1 MQDLR
6 YALRTLRK
14 QPIVTLV
21 AVLTLALGIGANTAI
36 FSLLYQVLLRP
47 LPYPAAERLVFI
59 WNSYPK
65 TGSRPSDVS
74 IPDYLDR
81 RAEAS
86 AIEDAA
92 LFRVRDMTLTEGDRP
107 EQFRALAV
115 TPSFFSTLGR
125 GPALGRA
132 FTAADATVNAD
143 RFVVLTHALW
153 LSHFGADPSLVGR
166 DVRLDGEPY
175 TVAGVLPADFE
186 LPSPHV
192 ALLVPFSF
200 TPAQMSDRER
210 GNEFSVM
217 IARLRPGASIEELNG
232 QMYTIV
238 TRLIDRLPARA
249 AFMRNS
255 GFTGIAIGLRDQ
267 LVGDVRTWLYL
278 LQAGVIVVLL
288 IACAN
293 VANLL
298 LIRATGRHR
307 EFAIRAALGAGT
319 WRLTRQLLAE
329 GAMLSLCGAGAAL
342 IVAAG
347 GVRGLVALTAEQLPG
362 IASTGLQ
369 PAVLAFAFVIAAG
382 TTIVFG
388 LAPAISVFRRDTM
401 SALRDDATRAS
412 AGSHTG
418 TMRVA
423 LVVAETALAV
433 VLLVSAGLLLKSF
446 TRLVRVD
453 PGFSPDHILT
463 AKVSLSPTRY
473 RGADAQRAFWRR
485 FLGNAREMPGTTA
498 VGLVSSVPFSGSV
511 SSGTYQ
517 VTGHP
522 YAPAE
527 KLPHARQ
534 DMIDGDYFRAMQ
546 IPLLDG
552 RLFDGSD
559 RADSPPVLVVDQFLA
574 RRQFPNDTA
583 VGKQL
588 NFGDAT
594 NYTIV
599 GVVRTIND
607 SDLSQPVPEERIY
620 YDATQF
626 PLSRMWLVVRTAL
639 EPAAVVAQT
648 RAAVQS
654 IDPEQ
659 ALAEVR
665 TMDQWM
671 AQSVSGR
678 RTPMLLLT
686 LFGLVALVLA
696 ALGIYGVVAFSVAQR
711 IREFGIRQALGAD
724 RRSILSLVLVHGLR
738 TAAAGVMAGLAAST
752 ALTRY
757 LQSMLFGVQAYDA
770 AVFGAATGLL
780 LGVAALACYVPAA
793 RATRTDPM
801 VALRDA

>member
-6 YALRTLRK
+6 YALRTLRR
-14 QPIVTLV
+14 QPTVTLI

-36 FSLLYQVLLRP
+36 FSLLYQILLRP
-47 LPYPAAERLVFI
+47 LPYPAADRLVFI

-65 TGSRPSDVS
+65 GGSEPSDVS

-81 RAEAS
+81 RAGAS

-92 LFRVRDMTLTEGDRP
+92 LFRLRDMTLMAGEQP

-125 GPALGRA
+125 GPFLGRA
-132 FTAADATVNAD
+132 FTAGDATVNAD
-143 RFVVLTHALW
+143 RFIILTHALW
-153 LSHFGADPSLVGR
+153 TSRFGADPSLVGR
-166 DVRLDGEPY
+166 DVRLSGEPY
-175 TVAGVLPADFE
+175 TVVGVLPADFE
-186 LPSPHV
+186 LPWRHV

-200 TPAQMSDRER
+200 TAAQMSDRER
-210 GNEFSVM
+210 GNEFSFM

-232 QMYTIV
+232 QMHAIV

-255 GFTGIAIGLRDQ
+255 GFTGIAIRLRDQ

-278 LQAGVIVVLL
+278 LQAGVIVLLL
-288 IACAN
+288 IAWAN

-298 LIRATGRHR
+298 LVRATGRHR
-307 EFAIRAALGAGT
+307 EFAIRAALGAGG
-319 WRLTRQLLAE
+319 WRLTRQLLTE
-329 GAMLSLCGAGAAL
+329 GAVLSVCGAGAAL
-342 IVAAG
+342 VVAAV
-347 GVRGLVALTAEQLPG
+347 GVRGLVALAAEQLPET
-362 IASTGLQ
+362 ASTSLH
-369 PAVLAFAFVIAAG
+369 PAVLSFALATAVG

-388 LAPAISVFRRDTM
+388 LVPAISVFRRDSV
-401 SALRDDATRAS
+401 SALKDDATRAS
-412 AGSHTG
+412 AGTRTG
-418 TMRVA
+418 VMRVA

-433 VLLVSAGLLLKSF
+433 VLLVCAGLLLKSF

-453 PGFSPDHILT
+453 PGFSPDHVLT

-473 RGADAQRAFWRR
+473 RGADAQRTFWRR
-485 FLGNAREMPGTTA
+485 WLENARQVPGITA
-498 VGLVSSVPFSGSV
+498 VGMVSSVPFNGSV

-522 YAPAE
+522 YGPAE

-534 DMIDGDYFRAMQ
+534 DMVDGDYFRALQ
-546 IPLLDG
+546 IPLLEG
-552 RLFDGSD
+552 RLFNGSD
-559 RADSPPVLVVDQFLA
+559 TAESPRVLVVDQFLA
-574 RRQFPNDTA
+574 RRQFPNETA
-583 VGKQL
+583 IGKQL

-620 YDATQF
+620 YDAIQF
-626 PLSRMWLVVRTAL
+626 PLSRMWLVIRTAID
-639 EPAAVVAQT
+639 PANVVAQT

-659 ALAEVR
+659 AIADVR

-671 AQSVSGR
+671 AQSLSGR

-686 LFGLVALVLA
+686 LFGIVALVLA

-711 IREFGIRQALGAD
+711 VREFGIRQALGAD

-738 TAAAGVMAGLAAST
+738 TAAAGVLVGLAAST

-757 LQSMLFGVQAYDA
+757 LQSMLFGIEAYDA
-770 AVFGAATGLL
+770 VVFGAATGLL

-793 RATRTDPM
+793 RATRTDPI
-801 VALRDA
+801 VALRDI

>member
-1 MQDLR
+1 MQDFR

-14 QPIVTLV
+14 QPIFTLI

-36 FSLLYQVLLRP
+36 FSLLYQILLRP
-47 LPYPAAERLVFI
+47 LAYPASERLVFI

-65 TGSRPSDVS
+65 AGSEPSRVS

-81 RAEAS
+81 RAGAS

-92 LFRVRDMTLTEGDRP
+92 LFRLRDMTLAAGERP

-125 GPALGRA
+125 GPFLGRA

-143 RFVVLTHALW
+143 RFVILTHALW
-153 LSHFGADPSLVGR
+153 TSRFGADPLLVGR
-166 DVRLDGEPY
+166 DIRVDGEPY
-175 TVAGVLPADFE
+175 TVIGVLAADFE
-186 LPSPHV
+186 LPWRQV

-210 GNEFSVM
+210 GNEFSLM
-217 IARLRPGASIEELNG
+217 IGRLRPGASIEELNG
-232 QMYTIV
+232 QMQTIA

-249 AFMRNS
+249 SFMRNS

-307 EFAIRAALGAGT
+307 EFAIRAALGAGG

-329 GAMLSLCGAGAAL
+329 GAVLSGCGAGAAV
-342 IVAAG
+342 IVAAA
-347 GVRGLVALTAEQLPG
+347 GVHSLLALTAEQLPETT
-362 IASTGLQ
+362 STGLE
-369 PAVLAFAFVIAAG
+369 PAVLAFALVMATA

-388 LAPAISVFRRDTM
+388 IVPAISVFRRDTA
-401 SALRDDATRAS
+401 SALKEDATRAS
-412 AGSHTG
+412 GGTRTG
-418 TMRVA
+418 AMRSA
-423 LVVAETALAV
+423 LVVVETALAV
-433 VLLVSAGLLLKSF
+433 VLLVSAGLLVKSF
-446 TRLVRVD
+446 VRLVRVD
-453 PGFSPDHILT
+453 PGFSPDHVVT
-463 AKVSLSPTRY
+463 AKISLSPTRY
-473 RGADAQRAFWRR
+473 PGDDARRTFWRR
-485 FLGNAREMPGTTA
+485 GLEKTRELPGIIALGW
-498 VGLVSSVPFSGSV
+498 VSTVPFSGSV

-522 YAPAE
+522 YGPAE

-534 DMIDGDYFRAMQ
+534 DMVDGDYFRAMQ
-546 IPLLDG
+546 IPLVEG
-552 RLFDGSD
+552 RLFNSSD
-559 RADSPPVLVVDQFLA
+559 TADSPQVVLIDQFLA
-574 RRQFPNDTA
+574 RRQFPDGAA
-583 VGKQL
+583 VGRQL
-588 NFGDAT
+588 NFGDAR

-599 GVVRTIND
+599 GVVRTITD
-607 SDLSQPVPEERIY
+607 ADLSQPVPEERIY
-620 YDATQF
+620 YSATQS
-626 PLSRMWLVVRTAL
+626 PLSHMWLVVRTAL
-639 EPAAVVAQT
+639 ESTHLVAQM

-654 IDPEQ
+654 VDPEQ
-659 ALAEVR
+659 ALSEVR

-678 RTPMLLLT
+678 RTPMTLLA
-686 LFGLVALVLA
+686 LFGVVALVLA
-696 ALGIYGVVAFSVAQR
+696 AVGIYGVVAFSVAQR
-711 IREFGIRQALGAD
+711 VREFGIRQALGAD
-724 RRSILSLVLVHGLR
+724 RRSILSLVLAHGLR
-738 TAAAGVMAGLAAST
+738 TAAGGVIVGLGAS
-752 ALTRY
+752 AVLTRY
-757 LQSMLFGVQAYDA
+757 LQSLLFGVEAYDV

-780 LGVAALACYVPAA
+780 LGVAALACYLPAA
-793 RATRTDPM
+793 RATRVDPV